1 MPFVID
7 NSVVAAWHLNGQQTA
22 YTDAV
27 FDLLAEDTAHVPA
40 LWRLE
45 FSNVVRKALALKKIT
60 EARAWQILETQE
72 ALPLRVHDDPTSL
85 IENFALAQRYGL
97 SSYDAAYLELALR
110 LNLPIATKDNALH
123 EAAMAAGV
131 GVVQIGAEQ

>member
-7 NSVVAAWHLNGQQTA
+7 NSVVAGWHLSGQQSA
-22 YTDAV
+22 YTEAV
-27 FDLLAEDTAHVPA
+27 FDLLAEDTAHAPA

-45 FSNVVRKALALKKIT
+45 FANVVRKALALKKIT

-72 ALPLRVHDDPTSL
+72 ALQIRVHDDPTS
-85 IENFALAQRYGL
+85 IAENFSLAQRYGL

-110 LNLPIATKDNALH
+110 LKLPIATRDGALH
-123 EAAMAAGV
+123 DAAIASGV
-131 GVVQIGAEQ
+131 GVVGTQER